1 MKKSFRVLEMLMI
14 LGGVL
19 MSVGCMSM
27 LFGVVIYVSELPTIT
42 YINTEALVTDV
53 EVLPIRYFDSDQ
65 NGKDL
70 CNLTVKYSIL
80 SRKYKS
86 ELSKVIGYEKGDI
99 IRIAYNPK
107 NPEEIK
113 RADFLL
119 LEVAILVSVGLLL
132 FIIGVVIL
140 LNASSRQ
147 KYVGRQMV

>member
-19 MSVGCMSM
+19 MSVGCMSIM
-27 LFGVVIYVSELPTIT
+27 FGVAIYISELPTIT

-70 CNLTVKYSIL
+70 CNLTVEYSIL

-86 ELSKVIGYEKGDI
+86 ELSKVLDYEKGDI

-119 LEVAILVSVGLLL
+119 LEVTILVSVGLLL
-132 FIIGVVIL
+132 FIIGVIIL